1 MNRVMIIAG
10 REVRSLF
17 VSPIAYVV
25 LFLFLAF
32 MGIVFLLPLARVF
45 VPQGNIE
52 LRGLTNFSRFALFFV
67 VPLLTMS
74 MFSDEYKSGRI
85 EMLRTSPI
93 TEVDMV
99 LGKFLGGMVYY
110 LVLVGSTLLYL
121 GILIAMR
128 AKGSGP
134 MDYGQIVSCYLGMV
148 LMGCMFVA
156 VGLFF
161 SACTAEQIVAGLS
174 GIITLGVLTI
184 AGLAAPYLPAEW
196 KWAGMTLKIRESVEY
211 LTVGSHIGDFARGSV
226 ELGNVVYFLGIAGL
240 FLFWTYVVLE
250 SKKWR

>member
-1 MNRVMIIAG
+1 MSRVLIIAQ

-32 MGIVFLLPLARVF
+32 MGIVFMLPAAQIF
-45 VPQGNIE
+45 VPGGAIE

-93 TEVDMV
+93 TEFDLVA
-99 LGKFLGGMVYY
+99 GKFLGAMAYY
-110 LVLVGSTLLYL
+110 LVLVGSTVLYL
-121 GILIAMR
+121 IILWTFGR
-128 AKGSGP
+128 P
-134 MDYGQIVSCYLGMV
+134 DFGQVLSCYLGMT
-148 LMGCMFVA
+148 LMGCMMVA
-156 VGLFF
+156 VGLFY
-161 SACTAEQIVAGLS
+161 SACSSDQIVAALS
-174 GIITLGVLTI
+174 GIITLGILTI
-184 AGLAAPYLPAEW
+184 TQYLAPYVPREW
-196 KWAGMTLKIRESVEY
+196 SWGRFTVPIRSVVEY
-211 LTVGSHIGDFARGSV
+211 LTIRGHIEDFARGSV
-226 ELGNVVYFLGIAGL
+226 ELGNVVYFLGFAAV